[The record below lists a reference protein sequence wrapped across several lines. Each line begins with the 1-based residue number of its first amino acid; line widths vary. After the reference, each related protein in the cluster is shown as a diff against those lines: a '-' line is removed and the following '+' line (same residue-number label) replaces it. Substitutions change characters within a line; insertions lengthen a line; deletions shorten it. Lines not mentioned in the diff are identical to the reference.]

1 MSYTAS
7 PSAFHFEV
15 QGTKFHVDVWTD
27 FDELDVHLR
36 RFDATAN
43 KWEYVTSHVV
53 FDESNIRGGL
63 VAAVEVFN
71 RKLEEIFPKVDTS
84 LTPEQ
89 ELRALVREG
98 LNYNETTGKLEVK

>member
-1 MSYTAS
+1 MAYTAS

-27 FDELDVHLR
+27 FQELDVHLR
-36 RFDATAN
+36 RLDATAN
-43 KWEYVTSHVV
+43 KWEYVTSHVIR
-53 FDESNIRGGL
+53 DESDLRGGL

-71 RKLEEIFPKVDTS
+71 KKLGELFPKADTA

-89 ELRALVREG
+89 ELRKLVRDG
-98 LNYNETTGKLEVK
+98 LNYNTATGQLEVK